1 MHSFKQ
7 MDLLPYVYG
16 EVSKEQSNAIRI
28 ALETDWEFREQYQ
41 ELLEAK
47 KSLETISLS
56 PRKKAVDFIMNYAN
70 TSVKAAFS
78 AEG

>member
-7 MDLLPYVYG
+7 TDLLPYIYG

-28 ALETDWEFREQYQ
+28 ALETDWELREQYQ
-41 ELLEAK
+41 ELLDAQK
-47 KSLETISLS
+47 GLETISLS

-70 TSVKAAFS
+70 NSVKAAYS
-78 AEG
+78 TEG